1 MQIQRYSIGGGA
13 TSIKVHI
20 PHQCY
25 RAAIPRILKRLC
37 KRLII
42 GALAYTCIELRMALF
57 AGVAGIVHFM
67 IAEGEIDLAVLAQT
81 GHAVGGVRLEVLCFE
96 DHAACRF
103 GNEETAAGIR
113 LYAFTH
119 AHTDD
124 RILTQCA

>member
-13 TSIKVHI
+13 ISCERHI

-42 GALAYTCIELRMALF
+42 GALAHARVECRPALA
-57 AGVAGIVHFM
+57 AGVAGLVHYM
-67 IAEGEIDLAVLAQT
+67 IAEGEIDLAILAQT
-81 GHAVGGVRLEVLCFE
+81 GHAVGGVRLEVIGAEC
-96 DHAACRF
+96 HAACRF
-103 GNEETAAGIR
+103 GDGPR